1 MRLRTANDRLKIE
14 HSIVDGVRRL
24 LNRLLEQNPDIR
36 NIVPGRIA
44 QVRDAKGKVS
54 VRITVPTMNG
64 FKAIALSDGARQELF
79 ISTDLTR
86 EALEAALEK
95 AAAKAND

>member
-1 MRLRTANDRLKIE
+1 ML
-14 HSIVDGVRRL
+14 G
-24 LNRLLEQNPDIR
+24 RLLEDNSEIR
-36 NIVPGRIA
+36 SIVPGRIA

-79 ISTDLTR
+79 ISTSLSK
-86 EALEAALEK
+86 EQLEASLQRAVER
-95 AAAKAND
+95 AND

>member
-24 LNRLLEQNPDIR
+24 LNRLLEQNPEIR

-54 VRITVPTMNG
+54 VRITVPTTNG

-79 ISTDLTR
+79 ISTALTK
-86 EALEAALEK
+86 EALETALEK
-95 AAAKAND
+95 AASKANE

>member
-1 MRLRTANDRLKIE
+1 MRLRTASDRLKIE

-24 LNRLLEQNPDIR
+24 LNRLLEQNPEIR

-79 ISTDLTR
+79 ISTDLSR

-95 AAAKAND
+95 AAQKANE